1 MNPVIHK
8 DGSKLQKFRLVI
20 LGNAEVGKT
29 SIINQF
35 INNSFRDSYFPTKEL
50 TYSSIN

>member
-1 MNPVIHK
+1 MNPILHK
-8 DGSKLQKFRLVI
+8 DGYKLQKFRLI
-20 LGNAEVGKT
+20 MLGNAEVGKT

-50 TYSSIN
+50 TYQHI